1 MLIVIGPDSP
11 DHPSDPET
19 ATWSAV
25 SFSQGREGNR
35 KSFPFHRLAAFVAS
49 VAEHAPEP
57 HRIRW
62 VWSSAHAAYPRILKD
77 GATIARCWDL
87 SLCQAILADAATLPS
102 NELTYSPT
110 IKLTNSQDSAPPGS
124 LPPPRI
130 NPDQTSLFEVPTSS
144 SAPPRPTVDDLVTEW
159 KAQQS
164 SLDSSPNRRRLQLLL
179 AAESQGG
186 LIAAEMHHEGLPW
199 DTNRHREILIE
210 RLGVEPQEGHRPP
223 LMQDLAESISATL
236 GAEHLNPDSPQD
248 LLRAL
253 RAAGVGVSSTRK
265 WSLLEWADHGG
276 QLSQAR
282 RELIAPILE
291 YKQLYRLWTAN
302 GWHWLREWVS
312 DGRFHPAYVVG
323 GVVTGRWA
331 AHGGGA
337 MQIPQIVRDAVRADN
352 GYRLTVADAS
362 QVEPRILAAMSGD
375 QALAVAGRGKD
386 LYRGI
391 AELGQQTGSALK
403 DRPAAKIALLGAMYG
418 ATSGEAGALAPHLK
432 RLFPEAISLV
442 ERAAVTGQRGG
453 QVTTWLGRTSPA
465 PDESWLTSVRDVS
478 TSAAESRSHS
488 MSRSQGRF
496 TRNFVVQGTAAE
508 WALCWMGEIRRRL
521 RRDGVEG
528 TPLKTSLVFFVHD
541 EVVLHGP
548 ESEAADVARIVN
560 ESAAAAGRLLFGDA
574 PVDFPLTIATV
585 ESYADAK

>member
-1 MLIVIGPDSP
+1 
-11 DHPSDPET
+11 
-19 ATWSAV
+19 
-25 SFSQGREGNR
+25 
-35 KSFPFHRLAAFVAS
+35 
-49 VAEHAPEP
+49 
-57 HRIRW
+57 
-62 VWSSAHAAYPRILKD
+62 
-77 GATIARCWDL
+77 
-87 SLCQAILADAATLPS
+87 
-102 NELTYSPT
+102 
-110 IKLTNSQDSAPPGS
+110 
-124 LPPPRI
+124 
-130 NPDQTSLFEVPTSS
+130 
-144 SAPPRPTVDDLVTEW
+144 
-159 KAQQS
+159 
-164 SLDSSPNRRRLQLLL
+164 
-179 AAESQGG
+179 
-186 LIAAEMHHEGLPW
+186 
-199 DTNRHREILIE
+199 
-210 RLGVEPQEGHRPP
+210 
-223 LMQDLAESISATL
+223 
-236 GAEHLNPDSPQD
+236 
-248 LLRAL
+248 
-253 RAAGVGVSSTRK
+253 
-265 WSLLEWADHGG
+265 
-276 QLSQAR
+276 
-282 RELIAPILE
+282 
-291 YKQLYRLWTAN
+291 
-302 GWHWLREWVS
+302 
-312 DGRFHPAYVVG
+312 
-323 GVVTGRWA
+323 
-331 AHGGGA
+331 
-337 MQIPQIVRDAVRADN
+337 MQIPQIVRDAVRADT

-442 ERAAVTGQRGG
+442 ERAAATGQRGG

-465 PDESWLTSVRDVS
+465 PDDSWLTSVRDVS
-478 TSAAESRSHS
+478 TSTAESRSHS